1 MALPKSIR
9 PEYSTTIPSTG
20 KRIKYQPFT
29 VKEEKILILAAETQ
43 DTDEITNAITNI
55 IESCV
60 SSPSDFSVDE
70 LALYDIEYLFLK
82 TRSKSVGEKIKL
94 TITDPDDSTYSVDH
108 EVDIDKIKVVKDET
122 HTDLI
127 ELAEGLTIKM
137 RYPDIS
143 FFNDGY
149 DLTDIT
155 GSISLISKCVSSI
168 VSGEEVFNRSD
179 MSDSEV
185 VEWVEGLTQSQ
196 FAKIL
201 NFFVTM
207 PKLSHSVTLKNK
219 NTGKNFTVKLEGLK
233 DFF

>member
-20 KRIKYQPFT
+20 QKIKYQPFS
-29 VKEEKILILAAETQ
+29 VKEEKILILAAEGE
-43 DTDEITNAITNI
+43 DPDEITNAIINI
-55 IESCV
+55 IQNCV
-60 SSPSDFSVDE
+60 TSPNDFKVEE
-70 LALYDIEYLFLK
+70 LALYDVEYLFLK
-82 TRSKSVGEKIKL
+82 ARSKSVGEKISL
-94 TITDPDDSTYSVDH
+94 VITDPNDPTYTVDH
-108 EVDIDKIKVVKDET
+108 EIDIDKIKVTKNED

-127 ELAEGLTIKM
+127 KLEEELSVKM
-137 RYPDIS
+137 RYPDITY
-143 FFNDGY
+143 FNEGY
-149 DLTDIT
+149 DLTRIT
-155 GSISLISKCVSSI
+155 SSVEVISKCVSSI
-168 VSGEEVFNRSD
+168 VAGEEVFNRSD